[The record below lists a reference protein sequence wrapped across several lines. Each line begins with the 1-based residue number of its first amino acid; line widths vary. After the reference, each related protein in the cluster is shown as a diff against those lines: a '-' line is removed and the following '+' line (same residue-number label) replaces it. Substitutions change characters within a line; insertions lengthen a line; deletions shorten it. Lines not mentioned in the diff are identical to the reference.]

1 MSGLVT
7 LAGRIV
13 SVGAEPDA
21 RDATARWGGVAETG
35 GLAADPTVGSGASVA
50 VTIFAAAT
58 VAIGT
63 DIGAALAAALG
74 RATVAIVAAG
84 TGGIAFDG
92 ADADADAGVDGV
104 WSDTMSLSRGDTT
117 SSRIAVEDVV
127 EGSV

>member
-1 MSGLVT
+1 M
-7 LAGRIV
+7 

-21 RDATARWGGVAETG
+21 RDAAAGRGAVAETG
-35 GLAADPTVGSGASVA
+35 GLAAAPMVGSGASVGVTVFAGA
-50 VTIFAAAT
+50 V

-63 DIGAALAAALG
+63 DIGAAVAAALG

-92 ADADADAGVDGV
+92 ADADADADAGVDGV

-117 SSRIAVEDVV
+117 SSRIAVEDVA

>member
-1 MSGLVT
+1 M
-7 LAGRIV
+7 

-21 RDATARWGGVAETG
+21 RDAAAGRGAVAETG
-35 GLAADPTVGSGASVA
+35 GLAAAPMVGSGASVGVTVFAGA
-50 VTIFAAAT
+50 V

-63 DIGAALAAALG
+63 DIGAAVAAALG